1 MESMNWDKLL
11 NKERLH
17 NDEIEISKG
26 FESKIGV
33 IDPSEYPF
41 EFDYL
46 AASSCSVL
54 RAMQDKTQVFAF
66 SSSKFVRT
74 RLTHSTEVASIANSI
89 ISMIDRYVSNELSKS
104 GNKKP
109 KRSDTLKEIKDYF
122 LERKDDISLVVTTA
136 GLLHDVGNPPFGHK
150 GEEYLSKIIET
161 WLGKKN
167 QKDLVSNAENR
178 NDLIKVEG
186 NAQTLRYL
194 ISENSIKEMK
204 VINPTYAVL
213 SCLMKYTGNTSS
225 KESLS
230 IQSHIQSH
238 KKGFYLS
245 EQETV
250 EKIFSKLG
258 ILKNNTTHVRNPLA
272 YILEAADDI
281 AYRTADFEDAFIK
294 GLITEKVILKKLT
307 DLKNSNSTRDKYCT
321 DNFEQLTVALK
332 NRKTGQERIE
342 AVHTWLTKL
351 KLQLIY
357 NTVWSFVI
365 NYNDI
370 MKGKFND
377 ELLNDERVFHRK
389 TMTTFEELMEDH
401 VYNCPEIK
409 QQDNQAEKILDTLWN
424 YLTEFIRIGS
434 KEDLDGKNFYKLPN
448 RLQENLKLLLEK
460 QNLDSQDFV
469 YNEIRLV
476 IDFICSL
483 TDENARELAHAFTDL
498 EELG

>member
-11 NKERLH
+11 NKERPH
-17 NDEIEISKG
+17 GEIEDLIPK
-26 FESKIGV
+26 FNNDNQEIV
-33 IDPSEYPF
+33 DPSKYPF

-89 ISMIDRYVSNELSKS
+89 ISMIDRYVRRNEKSKK
-104 GNKKP
+104 G
-109 KRSDTLKEIKDYF
+109 DTLKEIKDYF

-150 GEEYLSKIIET
+150 GEKYLSEIIET
-161 WLGKKN
+161 WLDKTRIEKK
-167 QKDLVSNAENR
+167 KLLSNAENR

-213 SCLMKYTGNTSS
+213 SCLMKYTDNTFS
-225 KESLS
+225 KESSS
-230 IQSHIQSH
+230 IQLH

-258 ILKNNTTHVRNPLA
+258 ILKNDTIHVRNPLA

-294 GLITEKVILKKLT
+294 GLITEKAILKKLS
-307 DLKNSNSTRDKYCT
+307 DLENSSGAKDKYCT
-321 DNFEQLTVALK
+321 DNFNQLTEALK
-332 NRKTGQERIE
+332 DQKTDHGRIV
-342 AVHTWLTKL
+342 AVHTWLTNL

-357 NTVWSFVI
+357 GTVWSFAT

-377 ELLNDERVFHRK
+377 ELLKDERVFHRK
-389 TMTTFEELMEDH
+389 TMTTFEELMEEY

-409 QQDNQAEKILDTLWN
+409 QQNNQAKKFLIPYGT
-424 YLTEFIRIGS
+424 I
-434 KEDLDGKNFYKLPN
+434 
-448 RLQENLKLLLEK
+448 
-460 QNLDSQDFV
+460 
-469 YNEIRLV
+469 
-476 IDFICSL
+476 
-483 TDENARELAHAFTDL
+483 
-498 EELG
+498 

>member
-1 MESMNWDKLL
+1 MKSMNWDKLL
-11 NKERLH
+11 NKERPH
-17 NDEIEISKG
+17 GEIEDLIPEG
-26 FESKIGV
+26 FENKIKIV
-33 IDPSEYPF
+33 DPSEYPF

-89 ISMIDRYVSNELSKS
+89 ISMIDRYVRCSESPKS
-104 GNKKP
+104 GNEKSEKG
-109 KRSDTLKEIKDYF
+109 DALKEIKNCF
-122 LERKDDISLVVTTA
+122 LKRKDDISLVVTTA

-150 GEEYLSKIIET
+150 GEEYLSEIIET
-161 WLGKKN
+161 WLDKKN
-167 QKDLVSNAENR
+167 LVSNTENR

-186 NAQTLRYL
+186 NTQTLRYL

-213 SCLMKYTGNTSS
+213 SCLMKYTDNTSS
-225 KESLS
+225 KESSS
-230 IQSHIQSH
+230 IQLH

-250 EKIFSKLG
+250 EKIFSELG
-258 ILKNNTTHVRNPLA
+258 ILKNDTIHVRNPLA

-294 GLITEKVILKKLT
+294 GLITEKVILKKLS
-307 DLKNSNSTRDKYCT
+307 DLENSNDNRDKYCIYNFKQLAEALEDQKT
-321 DNFEQLTVALK
+321 DQ
-332 NRKTGQERIE
+332 GRIV
-342 AVHTWLTKL
+342 AVHTWITKL

-357 NTVWSFVI
+357 NTVWSFVT

-370 MKGKFND
+370 MEGKFND
-377 ELLNDERVFHRK
+377 ELLKYKKVFHKR
-389 TMTTFEELMEDH
+389 TMTTLEELMKEH

-409 QQDNQAEKILDTLWN
+409 QQNNQAEKILDTLWN
-424 YLTEFIRIGS
+424 YLTEFIKIGS
-434 KEDLDGKNFYKLPN
+434 EEDLDGKNFYKLPN
-448 RLQENLKLLLEK
+448 RLQENLKLEK
-460 QNLDSQDFV
+460 QNLDSKDFV

-498 EELG
+498 EELS

>member
-11 NKERLH
+11 NKERPH
-17 NDEIEISKG
+17 NDEIETLEG
-26 FESKIGV
+26 FERKTEV

-109 KRSDTLKEIKDYF
+109 KRGDTLKEIKDYF

-167 QKDLVSNAENR
+167 LVSNTENR

-194 ISENSIKEMK
+194 ISENPIKEMK

-230 IQSHIQSH
+230 IQSH

-258 ILKNNTTHVRNPLA
+258 ILKNDTIHVRNPLA

-294 GLITEKVILKKLT
+294 GLITEEVISKKFS
-307 DLKNSNSTRDKYCT
+307 DLENSNSTSRDKYCT
-321 DNFEQLTVALK
+321 NNFEQLTVALK
-332 NRKTGQERIE
+332 DRKTDQERIE

-357 NTVWSFVI
+357 NTVWSFAI

-401 VYNCPEIK
+401 VYDCPEIK
-409 QQDNQAEKILDTLWN
+409 QQNNQAEKILDTLWN
-424 YLTEFIRIGS
+424 YLTEFIKTGS
-434 KEDLDGKNFYKLPN
+434 EEDLDGKNFYKLPN
-448 RLQENLKLLLEK
+448 RLQENLKLLEK
-460 QNLDSQDFV
+460 PNLDSQDFV